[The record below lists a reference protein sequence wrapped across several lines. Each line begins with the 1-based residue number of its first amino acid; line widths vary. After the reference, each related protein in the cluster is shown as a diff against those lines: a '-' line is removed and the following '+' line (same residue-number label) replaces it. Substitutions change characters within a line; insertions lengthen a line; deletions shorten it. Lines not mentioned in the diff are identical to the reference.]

1 MENIQIYPAKVRVV
15 PNVKLVKSITKF
27 DAEDYQELLGGEEAE
42 VVEKRNHKK
51 FGMIATTYKIA
62 NAEGFTD
69 ENPLTEFDAAVLSAC
84 ISEQKAG
91 NDDTTPAVIL
101 RALTGKVGEGGD
113 HKMRTNQR
121 RAILDSVEKLMCTK
135 ITADLSA
142 VNKALGYE
150 TTDASKKCSA
160 ILPAYFVEKTV
171 NGQDA
176 TVIYFDRV
184 SPIMTIAE
192 QRSQI
197 LRFDASL
204 LDVPNQNN
212 TPRVITIKNCIMN
225 RVMEIKLHK
234 MTPTITFDDLFR
246 KCRITDASR
255 KTKMD
260 ARETAKIF
268 FEHLKSKGVINSFEI
283 VKNGNCQFH
292 GIF

>member
-1 MENIQIYPAKVRVV
+1 MSDNSNENVQIYPSKTRIV
-15 PNVKLVKSITKF
+15 PNFKLAKIMCNLSEEKF
-27 DAEDYQELLGGEEAE
+27 DGM
-42 VVEKRNHKK
+42 VVDGYDN
-51 FGMIATTYKIA
+51 
-62 NAEGFTD
+62 TD
-69 ENPLTEFDAAVLSAC
+69 PLNEFDRAVLSVC
-84 ISEQKAG
+84 ISEWVAG
-91 NDDTTPAVIL
+91 NRYTTPSVIY
-101 RALTGKVGEGGD
+101 RALTGKVGD
-113 HKMRTNQR
+113 SDANPSLNQR
-121 RAILDSVEKLMCTK
+121 DEILNSIMKLMNTL
-135 ITADLSA
+135 IWIDDTET
-142 VNKALGYE
+142 NEALGYE

-176 TVIYFDRV
+176 TVIFFDRV